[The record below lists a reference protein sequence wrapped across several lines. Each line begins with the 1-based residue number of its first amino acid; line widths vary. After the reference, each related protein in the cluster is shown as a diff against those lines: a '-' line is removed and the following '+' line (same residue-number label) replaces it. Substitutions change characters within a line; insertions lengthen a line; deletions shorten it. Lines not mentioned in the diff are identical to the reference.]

1 MGLNCIC
8 LIEKKRSKFILKLK
22 QHITRRSLF
31 NTHVG
36 ISTREIMKPN
46 KLNMLARFHDSNL

>member
-8 LIEKKRSKFILKLK
+8 LIEKKRSKFIIKLK

-31 NTHVG
+31 NT
-36 ISTREIMKPN
+36 REIMKPN
-46 KLNMLARFHDSNL
+46 KLNMLVRFHDSNL

>member
-1 MGLNCIC
+1 MP
-8 LIEKKRSKFILKLK
+8 EKKRQI
-22 QHITRRSLF
+22 HIKIETTFNSLF

-46 KLNMLARFHDSNL
+46 KLNMLVRFHDSNL